1 MIILAATIC
10 LRLDALTVT
19 CQTAVVRT
27 ERTPA
32 ACVAMISPV
41 EAWIAEDAAGLPVV
55 FIAAAC
61 KRGDVL

>member
-10 LRLDALTVT
+10 LRLDLLTVE